1 MTQGKAA
8 HAVQH
13 RAVPAVATQQTPES
27 EAQVQTSAL
36 LCLLL
41 NLSVWLLFHEM
52 WVRLEA
58 VCVTPKVVPDAQYA
72 LDIY

>member
-1 MTQGKAA
+1 M
-8 HAVQH
+8 
-13 RAVPAVATQQTPES
+13 PES
-27 EAQVQTSAL
+27 EAQVQTPAL

-41 NLSVWLLFHEM
+41 NLSGWLLFHEK

-58 VCVTPKVVPDAQYA
+58 MCVTPKVVLDAQYA